1 MYRRKKYNILFLN
14 LYFCGEFAKK
24 KKKRS
29 KLFTSKTKFKQKLIK
44 I

>member
-24 KKKRS
+24 KKRKEANF
-29 KLFTSKTKFKQKLIK
+29 LLLKQNLNKN
-44 I
+44 